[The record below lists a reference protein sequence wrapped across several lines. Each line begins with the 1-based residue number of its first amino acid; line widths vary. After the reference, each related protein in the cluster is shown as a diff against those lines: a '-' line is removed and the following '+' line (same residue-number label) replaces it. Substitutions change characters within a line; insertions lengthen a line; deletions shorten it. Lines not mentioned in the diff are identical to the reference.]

1 MISGNGESFIFTIKN
16 EKDIIKLK
24 CINKLK
30 EIWNSKDSMPSFGIL
45 DLRIFNESNL
55 YDKSFSDVGN
65 SYELPKGVEND
76 S

>member
-1 MISGNGESFIFTIKN
+1 
-16 EKDIIKLK
+16 
-24 CINKLK
+24 
-30 EIWNSKDSMPSFGIL
+30 MPSFGIL